1 MTDYSKIEI
10 VKAIITELLLKSGIP
25 GSVEFEESI
34 TKGLVF
40 NISSPDSFL
49 LIGRQ
54 GATLHSLQILVRAL
68 AAKKLQSQEPFWFTR
83 TPNQNNQDGGA
94 IKTTENL
101 NVEDKGRRLVFGFT
115 LDVDDYKRKREWF
128 LKETA
133 KAAVEKAKMT
143 GRSQALEPMPNY
155 ERRLVH
161 AYLQGHCPEAESSSI
176 GDEPYRKV
184 VIRIKR

>member
-1 MTDYSKIEI
+1 MTDYNKIDI
-10 VKAIITELLLKSGIP
+10 VKNIITELLSKAGIP

-40 NISSPDSFL
+40 NISSTDSFL

-54 GATLHSLQILVRAL
+54 GATLHSIQTLVRAL
-68 AAKKLQSQEPFWFTR
+68 AAKKLQSQEPFW
-83 TPNQNNQDGGA
+83 
-94 IKTTENL
+94 
-101 NVEDKGRRLVFGFT
+101 FT

-143 GRSQALEPMPNY
+143 GRAQALEPMPNY

-161 AYLQGHCPEAESSSI
+161 AYLQEHCPEAESSSI
-176 GDEPYRKV
+176 GNDPYRKV

>member
-1 MTDYSKIEI
+1 MTDYNKIEQ
-10 VKAIITELLLKSGIP
+10 VKQIINEILQKLGVD

-40 NISSPDSFL
+40 NISSPDSYL

-54 GATLHSLQILVRAL
+54 GATLHSLQILAQAL
-68 AAKKLQSQEPFWFTR
+68 AAKKFNANDTTQPFW
-83 TPNQNNQDGGA
+83 
-94 IKTTENL
+94 
-101 NVEDKGRRLVFGFT
+101 FT

-133 KAAVEKAKMT
+133 KAAVEKLKMT
-143 GRSQALEPMPNY
+143 GRAQALEPMPNY

-161 AYLQGHCPEAESSSI
+161 AYLQEHHPEVESSSI
-176 GDEPYRKV
+176 DNEPYRKV
-184 VIRIKR
+184 VIRLKR

>member
-1 MTDYSKIEI
+1 MSRFLNKLPKMTDYNKIEI
-10 VKAIITELLLKSGIP
+10 VKNIISELLNKSGLS

-40 NISSPDSFL
+40 NISSPDSYL

-54 GATLHSLQILVRAL
+54 GATLHALQILVQAL
-68 AAKKLQSQEPFWFTR
+68 SAKKLQSQEPFW
-83 TPNQNNQDGGA
+83 
-94 IKTTENL
+94 
-101 NVEDKGRRLVFGFT
+101 FT

-133 KAAVEKAKMT
+133 KAAADKAKMT
-143 GRSQALEPMPNY
+143 GRAQALEPMPNY

-161 AYLQGHCPEAESSSI
+161 AYLQEHEPQIESSSI
-176 GDEPYRKV
+176 GNEPYRKV
-184 VIRIKR
+184 VIRVKR

>member
-1 MTDYSKIEI
+1 MTDYNKIEI
-10 VKAIITELLLKSGIP
+10 VKGIITELLGQLGVS

-54 GATLHSLQILVRAL
+54 GATLHSVETLVRAL
-68 AAKKLQSQEPFWFTR
+68 AAKKLQSQEPFW
-83 TPNQNNQDGGA
+83 
-94 IKTTENL
+94 
-101 NVEDKGRRLVFGFT
+101 FT

-133 KAAVEKAKMT
+133 KAAVEKLKMT
-143 GRSQALEPMPNY
+143 GRGQALEPMPNY

-161 AYLQGHCPEAESSSI
+161 AYLQEHHPEVESSSI
-176 GDEPYRKV
+176 DNEPYRKV
-184 VIRIKR
+184 VLRLKK

>member
-1 MTDYSKIEI
+1 MTDYNKIETAKHVI
-10 VKAIITELLLKSGIP
+10 EELLEQLGVS

-40 NISSPDSFL
+40 NISSPDSYL

-54 GATLHSLQILVRAL
+54 GATLHSLQILAQAL
-68 AAKKLQSQEPFWFTR
+68 VAKRLQSQEPAS
-83 TPNQNNQDGGA
+83 PGASQGGP
-94 IKTTENL
+94 
-101 NVEDKGRRLVFGFT
+101 FFFM

-133 KAAVEKAKMT
+133 KAAAEKTKMT
-143 GRSQALEPMPNY
+143 GRAQALEPMPNY

-161 AYLQGHCPEAESSSI
+161 AYLQEHHPEIESSSI
-176 GDEPYRKV
+176 GNEPYRKV
-184 VIRIKR
+184 VIRVKRSMS

>member
-1 MTDYSKIEI
+1 MTDYNKIEI
-10 VKAIITELLLKSGIP
+10 IKNIITELLSKAGIS

-40 NISSPDSFL
+40 NISSPESFL

-54 GATLHSLQILVRAL
+54 GATLHSVQTLVRAL
-68 AAKKLQSQEPFWFTR
+68 AAKKLNSQEPFW
-83 TPNQNNQDGGA
+83 
-94 IKTTENL
+94 
-101 NVEDKGRRLVFGFT
+101 FT

-161 AYLQGHCPEAESSSI
+161 AYLQEHCPEAESSSI

-184 VIRIKR
+184 IIRIK

>member
-1 MTDYSKIEI
+1 MTDYDKIEI
-10 VKAIITELLLKSGIP
+10 VKNIIIELLGQCGISA
-25 GSVEFEESI
+25 SVEFEESI

-40 NISSPDSFL
+40 NINTHDSFL

-54 GATLHSLQILVRAL
+54 GATLHSLQILVQAL
-68 AAKKLQSQEPFWFTR
+68 SSKRLNTAEPFW
-83 TPNQNNQDGGA
+83 
-94 IKTTENL
+94 
-101 NVEDKGRRLVFGFT
+101 FT
-115 LDVDDYKRKREWF
+115 LDVDDYKRKREWY

-133 KAAVEKAKMT
+133 KAAVEKAKIT

-161 AYLQGHCPEAESSSI
+161 AYLQEHCPEVSSHSI

-184 VIRIKR
+184 VIKINR

>member
-10 VKAIITELLLKSGIP
+10 VKTIITELLEKAGIP

-40 NISSPDSFL
+40 NIGSPDSFL

-54 GATLHSLQILVRAL
+54 GATLHSLQVLVRAL
-68 AAKKLQSQEPFWFTR
+68 AAKKLQSQEPFW
-83 TPNQNNQDGGA
+83 
-94 IKTTENL
+94 
-101 NVEDKGRRLVFGFT
+101 FT

-143 GRSQALEPMPNY
+143 SRAQALEPMPNY

-161 AYLQGHCPEAESSSI
+161 AYLQEHCPEAESSSI
-176 GDEPYRKV
+176 GNEPYRKV
-184 VIRIKR
+184 VIRLKR

>member
-1 MTDYSKIEI
+1 MTDYNKIEI
-10 VKAIITELLLKSGIP
+10 VKNIITELLSKSGISA
-25 GSVEFEESI
+25 SVEFEESI

-54 GATLHSLQILVRAL
+54 GTTLHSIETLVRAL
-68 AAKKLQSQEPFWFTR
+68 SSKKFQSQEPFW
-83 TPNQNNQDGGA
+83 
-94 IKTTENL
+94 
-101 NVEDKGRRLVFGFT
+101 FT

-133 KAAVEKAKMT
+133 KAAAEKLKMT
-143 GRSQALEPMPNY
+143 GRPQALEPMPNY

-161 AYLQGHCPEAESSSI
+161 AYLQEHCPEVESYSI
-176 GDEPYRKV
+176 DNEPYRKV
-184 VIRIKR
+184 VLKLKR